1 MSQIRSQKNQEK
13 YSHDGFIYVKD
24 RISSL
29 GDKIFWRCDLLNH
42 GCKGR
47 IHTASDIERTFIK
60 LVTEHTCSLTGNAA
74 RVGVQKAVS
83 AVRSRARESLDMV
96 PSQIRASVVEELP
109 EAILGRMPNQ
119 NALRKVVQR
128 ARYIDRKPPKIITKS
143 SPKHRIDFQYLQQQ
157 AQNSSSAD
165 VDNDNFVL
173 SDFNVGAEEQVSIF
187 GYPKSLSG
195 NVCIITGAS
204 EGIGASI
211 AQALAQ
217 ETGVFAVLAS
227 RQLSLLED
235 TIKRLPTDRFIATKC
250 DITKRTE
257 VQELVRQTIHR
268 FGRIDI
274 LINCAGAMYYTMAY
288 KGYTEEWH
296 RQIEVNIHG
305 TTNIIGEIIPH
316 MVEHHSGHILTITS
330 DAGKRAFPGLAVY
343 SGTKFYLEGFISAL
357 RQELVE
363 YGIRFTN
370 IQPGDVAT
378 KLASRSTDVE
388 AREKYDGSEAGHK
401 ILTGEDIAR
410 SVLFALTQPQ
420 HAAINELLI
429 EPQAAPI

>member
-24 RISSL
+24 RVSSI

-47 IHTASDIERTFIK
+47 IHTASDNERTFLK
-60 LVTEHTCSLTGNAA
+60 LVTQHTCSTAGNAA

-83 AVRSRARESLDMV
+83 AVRSRARESLEV
-96 PSQIRASVVEELP
+96 LPSQIRASVVEQLP
-109 EAILGRMPNQ
+109 EAILGRMPNPS
-119 NALRKVVQR
+119 ALRKVVQR
-128 ARYIDRKPPKIITKS
+128 ARYVDRKPRIQKT
-143 SPKHRIDFQYLQQQ
+143 SPPSDQMDYQYQPQPSEQFQ
-157 AQNSSSAD
+157 
-165 VDNDNFVL
+165 NDFVL
-173 SDFNVGAEEQVSIF
+173 TDFNVVAEEQVPVF
-187 GYPKSLSG
+187 GLPKLLSG

-211 AQALAQ
+211 AQSLAQ

-227 RQLSLLED
+227 RQVGLLED
-235 TIKRLPTDRFIATKC
+235 TIKRLPTDRFFATKC
-250 DITKRTE
+250 DITSRTD

-296 RQIEVNIHG
+296 RQIEVNVHG

-378 KLASRSTDVE
+378 KLASRSTDIE

-401 ILTGEDIAR
+401 ILSGDDVAR